1 MNPVLGFKFACV
13 KDKKDKNLV
22 ENLSIILRSFPFHDF
37 GTSAELSWF
46 ISYHTLSTAS
56 FFVHIVFLS
65 LVHLVSSVKYRLQL
79 MLIWHQMRVVKRS
92 LR

>member
-37 GTSAELSWF
+37 GTSAELS
-46 ISYHTLSTAS
+46 
-56 FFVHIVFLS
+56 
-65 LVHLVSSVKYRLQL
+65 
-79 MLIWHQMRVVKRS
+79 
-92 LR
+92 